1 MAVKYDIG
9 RDEIVLHLREGKY
22 ITGFTTV
29 GGYDEE
35 LRQVKV
41 NREILP
47 AYFFDNFAYERYLY
61 YSKPEEVIENKN
73 YIPPQINDEDEQES
87 QQITVPK
94 EQYDSLKEE
103 LELMKQQQEAMMKM
117 LQKLLGQKG
126 Q

>member
-1 MAVKYDIG
+1 MTRQFDIG

-22 ITGFTTV
+22 ITGFTTA
-29 GGYDEE
+29 GAYDTDFG
-35 LRQVKV
+35 QIKV

-73 YIPPQINDEDEQES
+73 YVPPKINNDDEES
-87 QQITVPK
+87 QQNTVPK

-103 LELMKQQQEAMMKM
+103 LEIMRQQQEAMMKM
-117 LQKLLGQKG
+117 LQQLLGQKG
-126 Q
+126 

>member
-1 MAVKYDIG
+1 MTRQFDIG

-22 ITGFTTV
+22 ITGFTTA
-29 GGYDEE
+29 GAYDTDFG
-35 LRQVKV
+35 QIKV

-73 YIPPQINDEDEQES
+73 YVPPKINNDEEES
-87 QQITVPK
+87 QQNTVPK

-103 LELMKQQQEAMMKM
+103 LEIMKQQQEAMMEM
-117 LQKLLGQKG
+117 LQQLLGQKG
-126 Q
+126 

>member
-1 MAVKYDIG
+1 MVVKYDIG

-35 LRQVKV
+35 LGQVKV

>member
-1 MAVKYDIG
+1 MTRQFDIG

-22 ITGFTTV
+22 ITGFTTA
-29 GGYDEE
+29 GAYDTDFG
-35 LRQVKV
+35 QIKV

-73 YIPPQINDEDEQES
+73 YVPPKINNDDEES
-87 QQITVPK
+87 QQNTVPK

-103 LELMKQQQEAMMKM
+103 LEIMKQQQEAMMKM
-117 LQKLLGQKG
+117 LQQLLGQKG
-126 Q
+126 

>member
-1 MAVKYDIG
+1 MARQFDIG

-22 ITGFTTV
+22 ITGFTTA
-29 GGYDEE
+29 GAYDTDFG
-35 LRQVKV
+35 QIKV

-73 YIPPQINDEDEQES
+73 YVPPKINNDDEES
-87 QQITVPK
+87 QQNTVPK

-103 LELMKQQQEAMMKM
+103 LKIMRQQQEAMMKM
-117 LQKLLGQKG
+117 LQQLLGQKG
-126 Q
+126 

>member
-1 MAVKYDIG
+1 MARQFDIG

-22 ITGFTTV
+22 ITGFTTA
-29 GGYDEE
+29 GAYDTDFG
-35 LRQVKV
+35 QIKV

-73 YIPPQINDEDEQES
+73 YVPPKINNDDEES
-87 QQITVPK
+87 QQNTVPK

-103 LELMKQQQEAMMKM
+103 LEIMKQQQEAMMEM
-117 LQKLLGQKG
+117 LQQLLGQKG
-126 Q
+126 

>member
-1 MAVKYDIG
+1 MTRYFDIG

-22 ITGFTTV
+22 ITGFTTA
-29 GGYDEE
+29 GAYDTDFG
-35 LRQVKV
+35 QVKV

-73 YIPPQINDEDEQES
+73 YVPPKINNDDEES
-87 QQITVPK
+87 QQNTVPK

-103 LELMKQQQEAMMKM
+103 LEIMKQQQEAMMEM
-117 LQKLLGQKG
+117 LQQLLGQKG
-126 Q
+126 

>member
-1 MAVKYDIG
+1 MTRQFDIG

-22 ITGFTTV
+22 ITGFTTA
-29 GGYDEE
+29 GAYDTDFG
-35 LRQVKV
+35 QIKV

-73 YIPPQINDEDEQES
+73 YVPPKINNDDEES
-87 QQITVPK
+87 QQNTVPK

-103 LELMKQQQEAMMKM
+103 LEIMKQQQEAMMEM
-117 LQKLLGQKG
+117 LQQLLGQKG
-126 Q
+126 

>member
-1 MAVKYDIG
+1 MTRQFDIG

-22 ITGFTTV
+22 ITGFTTA
-29 GGYDEE
+29 GAYDTDFG
-35 LRQVKV
+35 QIKV

-73 YIPPQINDEDEQES
+73 YVPPQINNGDEES
-87 QQITVPK
+87 QQNTVPK

-103 LELMKQQQEAMMKM
+103 LELMRKQQEAMMEM

-126 Q
+126 

>member
-1 MAVKYDIG
+1 MTRQFDIG

-22 ITGFTTV
+22 ITGFTTA
-29 GGYDEE
+29 GAYDTDFG
-35 LRQVKV
+35 QIKV

-61 YSKPEEVIENKN
+61 YSKPEEVIENKD
-73 YIPPQINDEDEQES
+73 YIPPQINEDDES

-103 LELMKQQQEAMMKM
+103 LELMKQQQEAMMEM

-126 Q
+126 

>member
-1 MAVKYDIG
+1 MAVRYDIG
-9 RDEIVLHLREGKY
+9 SNEIVLHLREGKY

-29 GGYDEE
+29 GGYDKE
-35 LRQVKV
+35 LGQVKV

-73 YIPPQINDEDEQES
+73 YVPPKINNGEGES
-87 QQITVPK
+87 QQNTVPK

-103 LELMKQQQEAMMKM
+103 LELMKKQQEDMMKM
-117 LQKLLGQKG
+117 IQQLLGQKE
-126 Q
+126 

>member
-1 MAVKYDIG
+1 MARQFDIG

-22 ITGFTTV
+22 ITGFTTA
-29 GGYDEE
+29 GAYDTDFG
-35 LRQVKV
+35 QIKV

-73 YIPPQINDEDEQES
+73 YVPPKINNDDEES
-87 QQITVPK
+87 QQNTVPK

-103 LELMKQQQEAMMKM
+103 LEIMRQQQEAMMKM
-117 LQKLLGQKG
+117 LQQLLGQKG
-126 Q
+126 

>member
-1 MAVKYDIG
+1 MARQFDIG

-22 ITGFTTV
+22 ITGFTTA
-29 GGYDEE
+29 GAYDTDFG
-35 LRQVKV
+35 QIKV

-73 YIPPQINDEDEQES
+73 YVPPKINNDDEES
-87 QQITVPK
+87 QQNTVPK

-103 LELMKQQQEAMMKM
+103 LEIMRQQQEAMMEM
-117 LQKLLGQKG
+117 LQQLLGQKG
-126 Q
+126 

>member
-35 LRQVKV
+35 LGQVKV